1 MASLI
6 GHTIGNYRVTKLLGE
21 GGMGVVYQAEHPVIG
36 RTVAIKLLH
45 TWMARDKEVVAR
57 FFNEARAI
65 HTVGHENIVEILDFG
80 QTGDG
85 QPYFIMEFL
94 AGEPLNERVARG
106 PMPPKDVAA
115 VADQICRA
123 LGAAHGKGIIH
134 RDLKPQNI
142 HLLTLDSGRIH
153 AKVLDFGVAKIT
165 NAGDLSQSVKTQTG
179 SLMGTPLYMSPE
191 QCRGAGEIDHRTDV
205 YSLGVVLY
213 EMLAGRPPF
222 VSEGLVELFAA
233 HMLKAPPPL
242 TDFAPDTPPAMAAAV
257 MRALAKDAPARYST
271 MEDLRKALLG
281 DGSLV
286 GAGVAPAGGTQAY
299 PARGGS
305 TLVSPVKAATTFS
318 SMTSEIDDLAPARNK
333 SRVGLV
339 VGALLVAAAGAATYF
354 LVVRRGGSG
363 DSSEVASPGAAAV
376 PPAAAAGAGTG
387 RPQPSAPAA
396 PAEPA
401 TVTIRFEAKPAGV
414 HVYRATD
421 DKDLGPAPLE
431 LTLPRHGGKPVYVF
445 RREGYQD
452 QTLTADLDSDRTLRA
467 KLDKAAPPPAAPTGT
482 AEKDRAKDSDRDK
495 DQAPPRPTG
504 SKAESKTES
513 KTESKRPRK
522 PSKTPSSDQD
532 GLATPTF

>member
-6 GHTIGNYRVTKLLGE
+6 GQTIGNYRVTRLLGE

-36 RTVAIKLLH
+36 RKVAIKLLH
-45 TWMARDKEVVAR
+45 TWMARDQEVVAR

-80 QTGDG
+80 QTAEG
-85 QPYFIMEFL
+85 QAYFIMEFL
-94 AGEPLNERVARG
+94 AGEALNERVARG
-106 PMPPKDVAA
+106 PLPPKEVAA
-115 VADQICRA
+115 IADQICRA

-142 HLLTLDSGRIH
+142 HLVTAESGRVV
-153 AKVLDFGVAKIT
+153 AKLLDFGVAKIT
-165 NAGDLSQSVKTQTG
+165 NAGDLSHSVKTQTG

-222 VSEGLVELFAA
+222 VSEGVVELFAA

-242 TDFAPDTPPAMAAAV
+242 TDFAPGTPPAMAAAV
-257 MRALAKDAPARYST
+257 MRALSKEAPARFST

-305 TLVSPVKAATTFS
+305 TLVEPMKAATTFS
-318 SMTSEIDDLAPARNK
+318 SMTSEKDLVPAK
-333 SRVGLV
+333 SRSGLV

-354 LVVRRGGSG
+354 LVSRRAPSHQP
-363 DSSEVASPGAAAV
+363 EEAASARDNGAESAPAAAPGAAAGS
-376 PPAAAAGAGTG
+376 PPAPSPSPSRPAAAT
-387 RPQPSAPAA
+387 PTPK
-396 PAEPA
+396 A
-401 TVTIRFEAKPAGV
+401 TVTIRFESEPPGV
-414 HVYRATD
+414 HVFRATD
-421 DKDLGPAPLE
+421 DKDLGTTPLE
-431 LTLPRHGGKPVYVF
+431 LTLPRHGGKPSYVF
-445 RREGYQD
+445 RRAGYQE
-452 QTLTADLDSDRTLRA
+452 QALTAELDADRTLRA
-467 KLDKAAPPPAAPTGT
+467 TLEKNPAEKKAAPPAATPARPSADKERDQDRERDEASRPAA
-482 AEKDRAKDSDRDK
+482 
-495 DQAPPRPTG
+495 AP
-504 SKAESKTES
+504 KKT
-513 KTESKRPRK
+513 RK
-522 PSKTPSSDQD
+522 PGKSGSMDQD
-532 GLATPTF
+532 GLAIPTF

>member
-80 QTGDG
+80 QTADG

-94 AGEPLNERVARG
+94 AGEPLNEWVARG

-123 LGAAHGKGIIH
+123 LGSAHGKGIIH

-142 HLLTLDSGRIH
+142 HLLTLDSGRIL

-191 QCRGAGEIDHRTDV
+191 QCRGAGEIDHRTDI
-205 YSLGVVLY
+205 YSLGVVVY

-286 GAGVAPAGGTQAY
+286 GVGVAPAGGTQAY
-299 PARGGS
+299 PARSGS
-305 TLVSPVKAATTFS
+305 TVVAPIKAATTFS
-318 SMTSEIDDLAPARNK
+318 SMTSEIDDDLTPAHK
-333 SRVGLV
+333 SRAGLV
-339 VGALLVAAAGAATYF
+339 VGALLVAAAAAATYF
-354 LVVRRGGSG
+354 LVVRRAGSG
-363 DSSEVASPGAAAV
+363 DSSAVASSGAA
-376 PPAAAAGAGTG
+376 PGPSAAAGAGTA
-387 RPQPSAPAA
+387 PPPAA
-396 PAEPA
+396 PPVAPAVPA

-421 DKDLGPAPLE
+421 DRDLGAAPLE
-431 LTLPRHGGKPVYVF
+431 LTLPRHGGTPVYVF
-445 RREGYQD
+445 RREGYLE
-452 QTLTADLDSDRTLRA
+452 QTLTAELDTDRTLRV
-467 KLDKAAPPPAAPTGT
+467 KLEKAAPPPAALTS
-482 AEKDRAKDSDRDK
+482 EKGRD
-495 DQAPPRPTG
+495 TET
-504 SKAESKTES
+504 KAETKAEA
-513 KTESKRPRK
+513 KKPRRG
-522 PSKTPSSDQD
+522 PANDQD